1 MSLSLGEAQ
10 AVADLAE
17 AFYSFLPGK
26 PHPYGNKQLSFPAVA
41 ADLGIGHH
49 WPGGSKQPAITQL
62 LTAALEKEKGRF
74 SPLVI
79 GIVRKGIVYR
89 KAKEP
94 PVTREEIERINGI
107 IARIGYKIPDLHD
120 PAFLDTLPRA
130 SSKAEATKAMPD
142 GKSVVELQR
151 QLMSLQSLEPQ
162 PRGYAFE
169 AFLSRLFEQ
178 FGLAPR
184 SSFRLRGEQLDGSFR
199 LHAEVYLLEARWR
212 NEQAALADL
221 LTFSGKVEGK
231 AQWSRGLFVS
241 YSGFTADGLAAFA
254 QGRRTNIIAM
264 DGLDLWH
271 VVSGNLDL
279 VEVLDRKARRAAET
293 NQAFVPVREL
303 YSTVS

>member
-1 MSLSLGEAQ
+1 MSLSLKEAQ

-17 AFYSFLPGK
+17 ALYSFLPGK

-74 SPLVI
+74 SPLMI
-79 GIVRKGIVYR
+79 GIVRNGIVYR
-89 KAKEP
+89 KTKE

-130 SSKAEATKAMPD
+130 SSKAEATKATPD
-142 GKSVVELQR
+142 GKSVAELQP
-151 QLMSLQSLEPQ
+151 QLMSLQSMEPQ

-169 AFLSRLFEQ
+169 AFLSRLFQQ

-184 SSFRLRGEQLDGSFR
+184 GSFRLRGEQIDGSFR
-199 LHAEVYLLEARWR
+199 LHARSLSSRSQMEKRAGCIGRSSYFLRE
-212 NEQAALADL
+212 
-221 LTFSGKVEGK
+221 SGG
-231 AQWSRGLFVS
+231 
-241 YSGFTADGLAAFA
+241 
-254 QGRRTNIIAM
+254 
-264 DGLDLWH
+264 
-271 VVSGNLDL
+271 
-279 VEVLDRKARRAAET
+279 
-293 NQAFVPVREL
+293 
-303 YSTVS
+303 